1 MPRPTKALN
10 RTKLTAAEE
19 YKKGNRKEA
28 YAMWAKAAQGMKE
41 HREKKKNKNKNLAE
55 AAAAA
60 AAAATAA
67 SA

>member
-28 YAMWAKAAQGMKE
+28 YELWAKAAAGLKE
-41 HREKKKNKNKNLAE
+41 HRDKKKNKKKD
-55 AAAAA
+55 AAAAPA
-60 AAAATAA
+60 
-67 SA
+67 